1 MVNFNE
7 CKLYGIT
14 NKKYLSHL
22 LHIEL
27 KKLKN
32 IESYYSTSPFK
43 KQSSNSTKIR
53 LLYNPHPEY
62 KKVLKRLNSLLK
74 KITPPEYI
82 YGGIK
87 NRSYVMNADIHKDK
101 EYLLCMDLKDFFP
114 STSDDYI
121 YKFFKNKLC
130 MSDDIAKICTLLTT
144 EPLPKS
150 NKRHLPQGYSTSPYL
165 SFLSYFNMYN
175 GIYTLATNAGMT
187 FSCYYDDFTFSSSTF
202 INKSF
207 KNTVIN
213 IIEEHGLQVNED
225 KTRLYKVK
233 NKGIK
238 VTGSIISDGKL
249 KSPNKLQKNMYNTF
263 QDLILIYEHE
273 PLAINKLTTMYNK
286 VQGMKT
292 AIKSIEKNRDF
303 AYIENKLNEIHD
315 FIRKSQKKK
324 RQSF

>member
-1 MVNFNE
+1 MVNFND

-14 NKKYLSHL
+14 NKKYLSQL

-32 IESYYSTSPFK
+32 IESHYSTSPFQK
-43 KQSSNSTKIR
+43 KSPNGKKERT
-53 LLYNPHPEY
+53 LYNPHPEY
-62 KKVLKRLNSLLK
+62 KKILKRLDSLLK
-74 KITPPEYI
+74 QLPPPEYI

-87 NRSYVMNADIHKDK
+87 YRSYVMNASMHKGK
-101 EYLLCMDLKDFFP
+101 EYLLCVDIKNFFP
-114 STSDDYI
+114 STSDDYV

-144 EPLPKS
+144 EPLPDS

-165 SFLSYFNMYN
+165 SFLSYFDMYN
-175 GIYTLATNAGMT
+175 GIYKVATNAGMT

-213 IIEEHGLQVNED
+213 IIKEHGLQVNKD

-238 VTGSIISDGKL
+238 ITGSIIHDGEL
-249 KSPNKLQKNMYNTF
+249 KSPNKLQKNMYDTF
-263 QDLILIYEHE
+263 QDLILIYEYE
-273 PLAINKLTTMYNK
+273 PFAINKLTTMYNK
-286 VQGMKT
+286 VQGIKI

-303 AYIENKLNEIHD
+303 AHIENKLTEIRE
-315 FIRKSQKKK
+315 FIRKS
-324 RQSF
+324 